1 MYKSPVMFEKAASGV
16 WFGVFWLFLKIS
28 YFSGPTQVTLSTLSL
43 CNVTRHYSFINNP
56 MSLALWLR
64 VLHKSCANSCNGHS
78 KLRKLIY
85 FSFTRVTSTCTYTPY
100 HTVYTVS
107 DLYSSLFIIMYTCP
121 KTADRNRLVSKSGQ
135 NPIFFLLM
143 RSVFLCIV
151 PDK

>member
-135 NPIFFLLM
+135 NPIFF
-143 RSVFLCIV
+143 FL
-151 PDK
+151 

>member
-1 MYKSPVMFEKAASGV
+1 MYKSPVIFEKAASGV
-16 WFGVFWLFLKIS
+16 WFGFFWLFLKIS

-56 MSLALWLR
+56 MSLALWFR

-78 KLRKLIY
+78 KLRKIIY

-107 DLYSSLFIIMYTCP
+107 DLYSNLFIIMYTCP

-135 NPIFFLLM
+135 NPIFF
-143 RSVFLCIV
+143 SYEISIFVHC
-151 PDK
+151 P

>member
-1 MYKSPVMFEKAASGV
+1 MYKSSVIFEKLLQE
-16 WFGVFWLFLKIS
+16 FGLGFFWLFLKIS

-78 KLRKLIY
+78 KLRKIIY

-121 KTADRNRLVSKSGQ
+121 KTADRNRLNLVKFQ
-135 NPIFFLLM
+135 FFFLM

>member
-1 MYKSPVMFEKAASGV
+1 MFEKAASGV

-135 NPIFFLLM
+135 NPIFFLM

>member
-1 MYKSPVMFEKAASGV
+1 MYKSPVMFEKAASGI
-16 WFGVFWLFLKIS
+16 WFGVFWLFLQIS

-78 KLRKLIY
+78 KPRKLIY

-135 NPIFFLLM
+135 NPISFF
-143 RSVFLCIV
+143 SYEISIFVHC
-151 PDK
+151 P

>member
-78 KLRKLIY
+78 KPRKLIY

-135 NPIFFLLM
+135 NPIFF
-143 RSVFLCIV
+143 FL
-151 PDK
+151 

>member
-78 KLRKLIY
+78 KPRKLIY

-135 NPIFFLLM
+135 NPIFFF
-143 RSVFLCIV
+143 SYEISIFVHC
-151 PDK
+151 P

>member
-135 NPIFFLLM
+135 SPIFF
-143 RSVFLCIV
+143 FL
-151 PDK
+151 

>member
-1 MYKSPVMFEKAASGV
+1 MYKSSVIFEKLLQE
-16 WFGVFWLFLKIS
+16 FGLGFFWLFLKIS

-78 KLRKLIY
+78 KLRKIIY

-135 NPIFFLLM
+135 IPIFF
-143 RSVFLCIV
+143 SYEIGIFVYC
-151 PDK
+151 P